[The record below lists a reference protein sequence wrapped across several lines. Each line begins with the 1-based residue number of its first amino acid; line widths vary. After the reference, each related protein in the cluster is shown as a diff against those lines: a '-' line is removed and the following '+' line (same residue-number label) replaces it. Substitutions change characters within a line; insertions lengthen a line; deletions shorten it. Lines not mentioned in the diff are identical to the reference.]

1 MTPDA
6 KGAPMPH
13 LKCEPC
19 RSRLYRA
26 GSGDQDGDL
35 CPACGSLL
43 EPVDELAQVVGF
55 RLITSVDATDGTA
68 SGPHQRI
75 ADRLADMIV
84 RRQAAYAEA
93 QLD

>member
-1 MTPDA
+1 
-6 KGAPMPH
+6 MPH

-19 RSRLYRA
+19 RNRLYRA
-26 GSGDQDGDL
+26 GSGDQVGDL

-43 EPVDELAQVVGF
+43 EPVGELAEVVGF
-55 RLITSVDATDGTA
+55 RLIRSADSPDGAA

-93 QLD
+93 HLD